1 MNENS
6 HSQAREVKI
15 MSEEKVFDLYKQ
27 YAQAKIEEAKARKA
41 SDHSQEYKIHYKMV
55 ELRNEISR
63 TLKNIVQ

>member
-6 HSQAREVKI
+6 HPQAREVKI

-27 YAQAKIEEAKARKA
+27 YAQAKIEEAKARA
-41 SDHSQEYKIHYKMV
+41 ARDNSQEYKIHYEMV

-63 TLKNIVQ
+63 ALENVVK

>member
-1 MNENS
+1 
-6 HSQAREVKI
+6 